1 MGNYLSIYRPINII
15 FIALSQLL
23 CAYFLDFSASY
34 SSLMEGEIYWLMLGT
49 AACAAFGYWLN
60 DSSDVTRDFI
70 NNSEYSPASRL
81 NSKLIYI
88 HYLVFVSVALF
99 AGNKLGF
106 WFLSLFIITLI
117 ALVLYSKWLKNIAL
131 IGNVTI
137 AVLSF
142 VSLYAV
148 YKLFPTVDFRL
159 ILHFS
164 ILAAFVTLCRE
175 LVKDAEDMEGDAQTG
190 GKTVPIVFGLNT
202 LNLSVYIVILFAVS
216 FMLMSV
222 YYQSEYLLTPL
233 RYIYFAYCGLF
244 VVFPL
249 YKIAID
255 VRHSKSKEEY
265 QQLSKMLKYVLF
277 IGILSILFF

>member
-1 MGNYLSIYRPINII
+1 MGNYLSIYRPLNIL
-15 FIALSQLL
+15 FIALAQWL

-34 SSLMEGEIYWLMLGT
+34 TSISEGGVYWLILGT
-49 AACAAFGYWLN
+49 AACAAFGYWVN
-60 DSSDVTRDFI
+60 EASDITRDFI
-70 NNSEYSPASRL
+70 NNSEPSPVTRL
-81 NSKLIYI
+81 DSKLIYL
-88 HYLVFVSVALF
+88 HYLAFVSVALL
-99 AGNKLGF
+99 AGNRLGV
-106 WFLSLFIITLI
+106 WFLSLFIITLL

-131 IGNVTI
+131 IGNIII
-137 AVLSF
+137 AALSF

-148 YKLFPTVDFRL
+148 YKLFSTVDFLL

-190 GKTVPIVFGLNT
+190 GKTVPIVFGVNT
-202 LNLSVYIVILFAVS
+202 LNLVVYIVILFAVS
-216 FMLMSV
+216 FMLVSV

-277 IGILSILFF
+277 TGILSILFF